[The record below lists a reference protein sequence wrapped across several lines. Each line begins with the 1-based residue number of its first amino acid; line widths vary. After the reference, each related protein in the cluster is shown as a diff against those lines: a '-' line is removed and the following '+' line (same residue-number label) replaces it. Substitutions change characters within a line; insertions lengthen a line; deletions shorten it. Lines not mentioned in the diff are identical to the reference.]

1 MRILLQPLSK
11 TAFGGANRGGGISMS
26 NKSSSFHGEEMLGKA
41 YDSRLMKRL
50 LRYAR
55 RYWKLFLLAVFLLLA
70 STLADL
76 ARPYLT
82 QIAIDDGISTGDTQ
96 LLGLLGLVFIGIIIA
111 GFIFNFL
118 QIYVLS
124 YAGQSVI
131 FNIRQEIFSH
141 LQKMPLSFFDRN
153 PIGRLV
159 TRVTND
165 TETLNEM
172 YTNVLVSLLKD
183 TFILLG
189 SVTIMFKMN
198 AILAFIAIAMLPVVV
213 LITVFF
219 RARIRVIY
227 RMVRVSLARIN
238 SVLSENISG
247 IRVIQIFRREK
258 EKFEEFCKI
267 NNDYYRAVKKQI
279 ITFGIFRPAVEM
291 VSSLAVALMIWFGGL
306 RVLEGTVEF
315 GVLFAFIN
323 YTGMLFQPIN
333 DLAEKYNILQ
343 SAMASSE
350 RIFVILDSQAEE
362 DTGNVHFDA
371 ADLKGSIEFKNV
383 WFAYKEDEWVLKD
396 VSFSAAPGTTTAI
409 VGATGAG
416 KTSIINLLNRFYEIQ
431 KGDIYIDGVN
441 IRQVSKASLRRLIG
455 VVLQDVFLFSGT
467 VKENIRLNNL
477 SVHDSDVKRVSEYVN
492 ADTFISKLPSGYD
505 EEVKE
510 RGATF
515 SSGQRQLLA
524 FARALAFSPPI
535 LVLDEA
541 TANIDTETEVLIQD
555 ALKKITHNRTTIV
568 IAHRLS
574 TIQHA
579 DNIIVMHK
587 GRIKEMGSHQ
597 ELLAKKGMY
606 YNLYRLQ
613 YKNV

>member
-1 MRILLQPLSK
+1 MAAQNTSI
-11 TAFGGANRGGGISMS
+11 T
-26 NKSSSFHGEEMLGKA
+26 EEEILGKV
-41 YDSRLMKRL
+41 YDARLMKRL
-50 LRYAR
+50 LKYAQ
-55 RYWKLFLLAVFLLLA
+55 RYWKLFFLAVLLIFA
-70 STLADL
+70 STLTDL

-82 QIAIDDGISTGDTQ
+82 QIAIDNYISTGDTKSLS
-96 LLGLLGLVFIGIIIA
+96 LLSMVFIGIIIA

-124 YAGQSVI
+124 YAGQSII
-131 FNIRQEIFSH
+131 FNIRQEIFTH

-153 PIGRLV
+153 PVGRLV

-165 TETLNEM
+165 TEALNEM
-172 YTNVLVSLLKD
+172 YTDVLVSLLKD
-183 TFILLG
+183 IFILLG
-189 SVTIMFKMN
+189 STLIMLKMN
-198 AILAFIAIAMLPVVV
+198 LSLALITIAMLPVVV
-213 LITVFF
+213 LITVYF

-238 SVLSENISG
+238 AVISENLSG
-247 IRVIQIFRREK
+247 MRVIHIFNREK
-258 EKFEEFCKI
+258 QKLAEFNKI
-267 NNDYYRAVKKQI
+267 NNDYYKSVNKQI
-279 ITFGIFRPAVEM
+279 IAFGVFRPAVEM
-291 VSSLAVALMIWFGGL
+291 VSSLTVALMIWFGGL
-306 RVLEGTVEF
+306 RTLEGTIEF

-323 YTGMLFQPIN
+323 YISMFFHPIN

-350 RIFVILDSQAEE
+350 RIFMILDSKTEE
-362 DTGNVHFDA
+362 DTGMKQLDITRV
-371 ADLKGSIEFKNV
+371 KGNIEFKNV
-383 WFAYKEDEWVLKD
+383 WFAYKDEEWVLKD
-396 VSFSAAPGTTTAI
+396 VSFTVAPGTTTAI

-431 KGDIYIDGVN
+431 KGEIFIDGVN
-441 IRQVSKASLRRLIG
+441 IREINKESLRKCIG

-467 VKENIRLNNL
+467 IKDNIRLNDK
-477 SVHDSDVKRVSEYVN
+477 SISDEDIKKVSEYVN
-492 ADTFISKLPSGYD
+492 ADRFIGKLASGYD

-510 RGATF
+510 RGVTF

-524 FARALAFSPPI
+524 FARALAFNPPI

-541 TANIDTETEVLIQD
+541 TSNIDTETEVLIQD
-555 ALKKITHNRTTIV
+555 ALKKITKNRTTIV

-587 GRIKEMGSHQ
+587 GRIKEMGTHH

-606 YNLYRLQ
+606 YNLYQLQ
-613 YKNV
+613 YKNM